1 MLRAVGLE
9 ASNSTISS
17 PELNWMKVTKGRRSS
32 KPIGRSSNWGGKLNS
47 QSPRRVGDFSS
58 SDSDKLFHISSE
70 ADTPDK
76 VGQIPIKKRRH
87 LLATPT
93 QSEEIKLISNHNHQP
108 SGNLSSTSYPIHQLA
123 ALKFCN
129 GVRDGI
135 SDDDMLAE
143 IAKGMSYYNSDD
155 FSGIALLAAAA
166 CSNVMDGDF
175 GTGKGPKD
183 QLEKDKT
190 PESESPDSLKT
201 PLAIPHG
208 LDEDDN
214 QPKEHSIP
222 VSPKVDRLYWDLNAP
237 MDSWGQPLDDQSITK
252 NTQNDIKI
260 KEKGNQFEMNDFGEG
275 KTVPEIS
282 DSNLRKN
289 TELSE
294 ASDKDSTVRAS
305 RTLTSQAVPTVVA
318 DVSLP
323 STTCE
328 DLSSVNNK
336 DIGQP
341 MMIGSLFIE
350 NCHKSDISHVDHGKM
365 LGGKEMNSF
374 RAGYDSPFEDGE
386 LRGSGLCRWEDNGI
400 YGEDAFAVDY
410 DSDGNGMCDHH
421 GSEVLEG
428 GGSEEGSQGC
438 SEKRLSSLSGG
449 VVESDF
455 SRSVE
460 NLKVQTRRF
469 DSRTEGNYARKSR
482 ALGLRWSY
490 NEDIG
495 FRTDREK
502 LHLRTE
508 GPMYLDSK
516 DRKNSTL
523 LDHRRPHR
531 HERDFTSEKCARRYR
546 SGFHPRDRSPGDGHL
561 VGNTWDSRN
570 RFLSSYHHA
579 PEDQGHPRR
588 RTFAADVTE
597 RLSRMDSRD
606 QRFYSSKCTERR
618 PPGFRRRLVVDGDD
632 CYRGPRRMGPVRS
645 GSDSYYCSQKSSRGD
660 FKRHAGNF
668 SLPSDNGVL
677 SVKMQKCYS
686 RKSRSRSRSSSPQ
699 AWRYRKQRDWNPPSM
714 KHCMSGR
721 SPDPKRM
728 RDIPFKKSYVR
739 GGEYGE
745 RFVSPPR
752 RHFSPNRK
760 FKWTD
765 NQHFVG
771 KHGRSPV
778 REMSRSERFDGYG
791 STWDHQFKSNG
802 NFRQARR
809 VSVMGGGGMRRGS
822 SVRRSVDIVEKMG
835 KGHDDVDEN
844 LETADEEKDVRCS
857 DQRDSPQ
864 GTTAR
869 DNDSNNNRK
878 SLIMQH

>member
-1 MLRAVGLE
+1 MLRAVSLE

-76 VGQIPIKKRRH
+76 VGQIPLKKRRH

-93 QSEEIKLISNHNHQP
+93 QSEEIKLISNRNHQP

-129 GVRDGI
+129 GIRDGI
-135 SDDDMLAE
+135 SDDDMLTE
-143 IAKGMSYYNSDD
+143 IAEGISYYNSDD

-175 GTGKGPKD
+175 GTGKEPKD
-183 QLEKDKT
+183 QLGKDKT
-190 PESESPDSLKT
+190 PESERPDSLKT

-214 QPKEHSIP
+214 QPKEHIIH

-237 MDSWGQPLDDQSITK
+237 MDSWGQPLDDQFITK
-252 NTQNDIKI
+252 NT
-260 KEKGNQFEMNDFGEG
+260 KEKGNQLEINDFGEG
-275 KTVPEIS
+275 KIVPEIS
-282 DSNLRKN
+282 DFNLKKN
-289 TELSE
+289 IEPSE
-294 ASDKDSTVRAS
+294 ASDKDSTYLRDHLSNKSVCAS

-323 STTCE
+323 STKCE

-336 DIGQP
+336 DIGQS

-350 NCHKSDISHVDHGKM
+350 NCHKSDISHADRGKM

-386 LRGSGLCRWEDNGI
+386 LRGSGLCRWEGNGI

-410 DSDGNGMCDHH
+410 DSDGNGMYDHH

-469 DSRTEGNYARKSR
+469 DSKTEGNYARKSHS
-482 ALGLRWSY
+482 LGLRWSY

-502 LHLRTE
+502 LHPRTE

-516 DRKNSTL
+516 DRKDSIL

-531 HERDFTSEKCARRYR
+531 HEREFTSEKCVRKYR
-546 SGFHPRDRSPGDGHL
+546 SGFHQRDRSPGDGHL

-579 PEDQGHPRR
+579 PEDRGYPRR

-618 PPGFRRRLVVDGDD
+618 PPGFRQRLVVDGDD

-660 FKRHAGNF
+660 FKGHAGNF
-668 SLPSDNGVL
+668 PLPSDNGVL
-677 SVKMQKCYS
+677 SVGMRQCYS

-699 AWRYRKQRDWNPPSM
+699 AWRYRQQRDWNPPSM
-714 KHCMSGR
+714 KRCMSGR
-721 SPDPKRM
+721 SPDPKKM
-728 RDIPFKKSYVR
+728 RVIPSFKKSYVR
-739 GGEYGE
+739 GGEYGGE
-745 RFVSPPR
+745 RFASPPR

-760 FKWTD
+760 YKWTD
-765 NQHFVG
+765 DQQFVG

-791 STWDHQFKSNG
+791 STWDRQFKSNG
-802 NFRQARR
+802 YFRQAKR
-809 VSVMGGGGMRRGS
+809 VSVMGGSGMRRGS
-822 SVRRSVDIVEKMG
+822 SVRRPVDIVNEKF
-835 KGHDDVDEN
+835 
-844 LETADEEKDVRCS
+844 ETADEEKDVGCS
-857 DQRDSPQ
+857 DQMDAPQ
-864 GTTAR
+864 GTTTG
-869 DNDSNNNRK
+869 DNGSNK
-878 SLIMQH
+878 SIIIASL